1 MRPQLEQVNAPEDL
15 LDDVWL
21 TELSQLMPELR
32 ARYPDLPPPM
42 TGDPQFVRARL
53 FEALALLSSALAAR
67 GPAIF
72 VLDDLQWAD
81 ADTLDLVH
89 YLARRW
95 TETGTP
101 IMLLLTVRQEA
112 YAADAAL
119 REWLTIL
126 ERDTFLT
133 RLLLDNLGGAAVG
146 QLVSTLAGEGAAE
159 KATSAFAAWL
169 WAETQGLPFFIKAL
183 LPMLVEQEL
192 LTASDETRS
201 SYNFAAALAHVRSV
215 ARVPLPPGVRE
226 VIRAR
231 LAQHSKGANS
241 LLLAAA
247 VLGRACTFE
256 RLCQV
261 ADLAETE
268 ALEALE
274 VLLDGRLLTERSADR
289 RPYMMAHD
297 YIREV
302 VYTESRE
309 ARRRVFHRRAL
320 LALEAAGAPAAEC
333 AFHALASLLDEPAFR
348 YSGVFKPLKAKELG
362 QSALALAQELGDEAA
377 QAGALW
383 GVAVAELYSSGDINQ
398 VMAYGQQALAL
409 ARELGLKEL
418 MGRILINLC
427 WPLIAQKQLDQ
438 AREALSGAQVIWR
451 ELGNLPRLGEATRF
465 MLIMHFVAGDQRC
478 TLAEAPEV
486 RELGASIGSGQDEV
500 EPLLYLEF
508 AHSRQ
513 GRFGLAL
520 DCLEKLG
527 SYAEALGHLNENH
540 GHQWGRIKFYLAVGA
555 LEDAERWADR
565 LYAERETIMPN
576 FTTVCLTDVA
586 RAKIA
591 CGKLDEDRTILDG
604 MLSDLPYDAIWSHN
618 IILMAIAY
626 GELHLALGQP
636 EALFFGLEARVRPY
650 RDAGFLYLLA
660 DELWLRGRAELA
672 MDQYDAARATLLEAR
687 ATAEAQ
693 EERAILWKILATSSE
708 LERACCDEAAAEKL
722 RDQARAV
729 VTDIAEH
736 AGKLRGAFL
745 DQPAVARLP
754 DSRRYR

>member
-297 YIREV
+297 HIREV

-348 YSGVFKPLKAKELG
+348 YSVAAGDDAFVSYAVQDALTHFETAREVVRRMQARGEIVDTDLLDRLYKQRGLALELFQDDEAAQANYEEMRAEAIQRQNPAMELAGLIAQCNLHGRYSGVFKPL
-362 QSALALAQELGDEAA
+362 
-377 QAGALW
+377 
-383 GVAVAELYSSGDINQ
+383 
-398 VMAYGQQALAL
+398 
-409 ARELGLKEL
+409 
-418 MGRILINLC
+418 
-427 WPLIAQKQLDQ
+427 
-438 AREALSGAQVIWR
+438 
-451 ELGNLPRLGEATRF
+451 
-465 MLIMHFVAGDQRC
+465 
-478 TLAEAPEV
+478 
-486 RELGASIGSGQDEV
+486 
-500 EPLLYLEF
+500 
-508 AHSRQ
+508 
-513 GRFGLAL
+513 
-520 DCLEKLG
+520 
-527 SYAEALGHLNENH
+527 
-540 GHQWGRIKFYLAVGA
+540 
-555 LEDAERWADR
+555 
-565 LYAERETIMPN
+565 
-576 FTTVCLTDVA
+576 
-586 RAKIA
+586 
-591 CGKLDEDRTILDG
+591 
-604 MLSDLPYDAIWSHN
+604 
-618 IILMAIAY
+618 
-626 GELHLALGQP
+626 
-636 EALFFGLEARVRPY
+636 
-650 RDAGFLYLLA
+650 
-660 DELWLRGRAELA
+660 
-672 MDQYDAARATLLEAR
+672 
-687 ATAEAQ
+687 
-693 EERAILWKILATSSE
+693 
-708 LERACCDEAAAEKL
+708 
-722 RDQARAV
+722 
-729 VTDIAEH
+729 
-736 AGKLRGAFL
+736 
-745 DQPAVARLP
+745 
-754 DSRRYR
+754 